1 MIVRTG
7 EFAREKNPLIGT
19 NVTNTGKGDSVIAVS
34 PAVARERIRAGMRQ
48 ALEGDLSAHPLPSAA
63 EYELRL
69 RFEHHGDAYKCA
81 ARATVPRIAVS
92 ALSCR
97 CLVMQVP
104 VLSSGQAGR
113 LADGCRRERHLHG
126 HRERLSVLLTL
137 LATGS
142 W

>member
-7 EFAREKNPLIGT
+7 EFAREKNPLITT

-69 RFEHHGDAYKCA
+69 RFEHHGDAYKCQFYPR
-81 ARATVPRIAVS
+81 ARLEGSQTVVVESDTFTDIA
-92 ALSCR
+92 
-97 CLVMQVP
+97 
-104 VLSSGQAGR
+104 
-113 LADGCRRERHLHG
+113 
-126 HRERLSVLLTL
+126 SVFQFF
-137 LATGS
+137 
-142 W
+142 

>member
-34 PAVARERIRAGMRQ
+34 PAVARDRIRAGMRQ

-69 RFEHHGDAYKCA
+69 RFEHHGDAYKCV

-92 ALSCR
+92 ALTCSC
-97 CLVMQVP
+97 CVTWP
-104 VLSSGQAGR
+104 A
-113 LADGCRRERHLHG
+113 
-126 HRERLSVLLTL
+126 SVCP
-137 LATGS
+137 S
-142 W
+142 

>member
-34 PAVARERIRAGMRQ
+34 PAVARDRIRAGMRQ

-69 RFEHHGDAYKCA
+69 RFEHHGDAYKCVA
-81 ARATVPRIAVS
+81 GATVPRIAVS
-92 ALSCR
+92 ALSCSFLPCR
-97 CLVMQVP
+97 CQFYP
-104 VLSSGQAGR
+104 RAR
-113 LADGCRRERHLHG
+113 LEGSQTVVVESDSFTDIA
-126 HRERLSVLLTL
+126 SVFQFF
-137 LATGS
+137 
-142 W
+142 